1 MKLPTA
7 IAAAALTLAATQV
20 QAAPKPT
27 IALVHG
33 AFETATVW
41 DPVIAKLK
49 ADGYPVINVNLPGRP
64 GAERPISEVS
74 LDLYKSTV
82 LAAIAK
88 APGKVVLVGHS
99 FGGVTISNVAE
110 AAPEKI
116 KTLVY
121 VAAYV
126 PQDGQSMIDMAKLDA
141 GSQVG
146 PHLQIQQ
153 DKGVASIEPAARGG
167 LFANDADAGV
177 QAAVAQA
184 LNDEPLAPLA
194 TPVHVT
200 AARFGAV
207 EKVYIHTAQDHVVGP
222 AFQDAMAQAAHIT
235 RAETLNTGHTPFIT
249 NVPGLTAAIEKAA
262 R

>member
-1 MKLPTA
+1 MKLSTA
-7 IAAAALTLAATQV
+7 IAASALALAATQV

-33 AFETATVW
+33 AFETSTVW
-41 DPVIAKLK
+41 TPVVAKLQ
-49 ADGYPVINVNLPGRP
+49 ADGYSVININLPGRP
-64 GAERPISEVS
+64 GAERPVGEVS

-110 AAPEKI
+110 ATPDKI

-146 PHLQIQQ
+146 PHLQILQ
-153 DKGVASIEPAARGG
+153 DQGLASIEPAARGG
-167 LFANDADAGV
+167 LFANDANLGV
-177 QAAVAQA
+177 QDAVAQA
-184 LNDEPLAPLA
+184 INDEPLAPLA

-207 EKVYIHTAQDHVVGP
+207 DKVYIHTAQDKVVGP
-222 AFQDAMAQAAHIT
+222 AFQNTMAQAAQIT
-235 RAETLNTGHTPFIT
+235 RTETLNTGHTPFIT
-249 NVPGLTAAIEKAA
+249 DVADLTTAIEKAA